1 MFDMEK
7 LYQRLQKNSQ
17 YAVTYQNGQI
27 TVTLSRGEVR
37 IREKWAQMLIQGRV
51 YEECEWDEL
60 DSADDLAA
68 IVDEFNAFLER
79 MGRDHNET
87 YQTANR
93 AATRWC
99 GWVPFLCLQWPWA
112 AWQ

>member
-68 IVDEFNAFLER
+68 IVTSLTLFWSAW
-79 MGRDHNET
+79 
-87 YQTANR
+87 
-93 AATRWC
+93 AATIMRLIRPPTEQRHA
-99 GWVPFLCLQWPWA
+99 GVAGFHFLCLQWPWA
-112 AWQ
+112 TWQ